1 MANYS
6 KTTNFGTKDTL
17 PTGDSQKIIR
27 GSEFDTEFDNIAT
40 AITSKLDSPASSA
53 NVNFL
58 QSGATAVSRT
68 AESKLKDVVSV
79 KDFGAV
85 GNGVADDTAAIQA
98 AIDVVFAAGGGTV
111 FIPRG
116 TYLTGTLTL
125 KSHVHLVGEERAQLG
140 ANGLDKASCLFQMN
154 TTGDLISTVTGTT
167 TYNCGVHNLAIK
179 GKGALATSGRGIFFS
194 PYVTWSTIS
203 NCNVQGFAD
212 EGVFLSGTA
221 NQMSGCFVGANTRY
235 NPASLSFY
243 KGQLFIGGTDIF
255 VTQNEVSG
263 PTIPTSA
270 AAYNG
275 WPPTNPNLY
284 CCAVLVQTAS
294 SFITRNVFEIADIG
308 MVVISK
314 HIDSTSFSKTDPYY
328 PGACH
333 SNHFLQNRCDYN
345 FGHGIK
351 VVSTNSLGG
360 PYFCSFIGNHLPQN
374 GLAANNTYDGIN
386 IEKNGAFYPYNNIYT
401 NNQIFNSSGLAN
413 NVRYGIN
420 SDAFSSQNT
429 TQRDLF
435 SSNRARSVATAATNG
450 VASNDHYEESTFTPT
465 ITFTTPGD
473 LTAVYNVQT
482 GRYTRIG
489 DRVFYNI
496 VISATTFTHT
506 TASGNLRIN
515 GLPYT
520 AANVSDNYASG
531 SCSFQGYTAA
541 GYTSVSCM
549 SLPNN
554 TSLELIANGS
564 GVVRKVLAA
573 ADVPSGSNK
582 YIMCSGHYDV

>member
-1 MANYS
+1 MPTINQLSSIGEVTSADQIPTYDESNGDARKMSVLQLQDYLEE
-6 KTTNFGTKDTL
+6 NLNLADVDFLQAGTGAVERTV
-17 PTGDSQKIIR
+17 Q
-27 GSEFDTEFDNIAT
+27 
-40 AITSKLDSPASSA
+40 SKL
-53 NVNFL
+53 
-58 QSGATAVSRT
+58 R
-68 AESKLKDVVSV
+68 DVVSV

-85 GNGVADDTAAIQA
+85 GDGVTDDTAAIQA
-98 AIDVVFAAGGGTV
+98 AIDAVSAAGGGTV
-111 FIPRG
+111 FIPKG
-116 TYLTGTLTL
+116 IYLTGTLTL
-125 KSHVHLVGEERAQLG
+125 KSHVHLVGEERAQMD
-140 ANGLDKASCLFQMN
+140 AHGLDKASALLQMN
-154 TTGDLISTVTGTT
+154 TTGDLISTATGTT

-179 GKGALATSGRGIFFS
+179 GKGDLATSGRGIFFS
-194 PYVTWSTIS
+194 PYVTWSTIE
-203 NCNVQGFAD
+203 NCNVRGFAD
-212 EGVFLSGTA
+212 EGVFLSGTV
-221 NQMSGCFVGANTRY
+221 NQMSGCFVGHNTRY

-243 KGQLFIGGTDIF
+243 KGQLFVGGTDIF
-255 VTQNEVSG
+255 VTQNEIHGPVS
-263 PTIPTSA
+263 PTGS
-270 AAYNG
+270 YNG
-275 WPPTNPNLY
+275 WPPTNANLY

-314 HIDSTSFSKTDPYY
+314 HINSTSFSKTDPYY

-333 SNHFLQNRCDYN
+333 SNQFLQNRCDYN

-360 PYFCSFIGNHLPQN
+360 PYNCSFIGNHVPQN

-386 IEKNGAFYPYNNIYT
+386 IAKDGAFYPYNNIYT
-401 NNQIFNSSGLAN
+401 NNQIFNNSGLAN

-420 SDAFSSQNT
+420 SDAFSSQNL

-435 SSNRARSVATAATNG
+435 SSNRVRSVSTAAYNG

-520 AANVSDNYASG
+520 AANVADNYASG
-531 SCSFQGYTAA
+531 SCSFEGYTAA

-564 GVVRKVLAA
+564 GVARKVLAA
-573 ADVPSGSNK
+573 ADIPSGSNK